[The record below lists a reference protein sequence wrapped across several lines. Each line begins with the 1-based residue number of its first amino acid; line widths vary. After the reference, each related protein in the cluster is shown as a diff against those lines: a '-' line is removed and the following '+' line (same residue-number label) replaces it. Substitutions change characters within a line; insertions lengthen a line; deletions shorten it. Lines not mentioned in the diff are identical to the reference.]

1 MSPRARLVTA
11 SVLFSTG
18 GTAIKAVSLDGWE
31 VLAVRAAVA
40 SVTVFLLLPEAR
52 GGFEWR
58 TVLVGCAYG
67 ATTTLFVLSNK
78 LTTAANAV
86 FLQNTSPLFILLLAP
101 LVLRER
107 ISRGDLVFM
116 GVLAV
121 GMLAFFAGIKG
132 ARFATA
138 PDPLLGNTLAACS
151 ALTWA
156 LTIVGY
162 RWLAARGLPI
172 GSAAIAG
179 TVLACAVALPFA
191 LPLGAA
197 RTTDWLLLAYLGT
210 VQLGVAYRLIAR
222 GLPHVGALEASLILL
237 MEPVLG
243 SIWAWLVFHETLSPA
258 GVSGAAIIV
267 GATVVHSIRSKPQPE
282 AVPEA

>member
-1 MSPRARLVTA
+1 VSPRARLITA

-107 ISRGDLVFM
+107 ISRGDLVF
-116 GVLAV
+116 V
-121 GMLAFFAGIKG
+121 GCSPWVCWRSSPASRARDSPG
-132 ARFATA
+132 AR
-138 PDPLLGNTLAACS
+138 P
-151 ALTWA
+151 
-156 LTIVGY
+156 
-162 RWLAARGLPI
+162 AARQHTLGVQRAHLGAHHRRVP
-172 GSAAIAG
+172 
-179 TVLACAVALPFA
+179 LARRARTPDRLGRHRGDRARLRPGPAVRP
-191 LPLGAA
+191 PLGAA

-210 VQLGVAYRLIAR
+210 RAAGR
-222 GLPHVGALEASLILL
+222 GLPADRAR
-237 MEPVLG
+237 
-243 SIWAWLVFHETLSPA
+243 PA
-258 GVSGAAIIV
+258 PSR
-267 GATVVHSIRSKPQPE
+267 RSRPR
-282 AVPEA
+282 

>member
-1 MSPRARLVTA
+1 MTPRARLITA

-18 GTAIKAVSLDGWE
+18 GTAIKGVSLGGWE
-31 VLAVRAAVA
+31 VLAARAAIA
-40 SVTVFLLLPEAR
+40 SVVVFVLLPEAR
-52 GGFEWR
+52 RGFEWR
-58 TVLVGCAYG
+58 TLLVGCAYG

-86 FLQNTSPLFILLLAP
+86 FLQNTSPLFILPLAP

-107 ISRGDLVFM
+107 VSRGDLAFM

-121 GMLAFFAGIKG
+121 GMLAFFTGVD

-138 PDPLLGNTLAACS
+138 PNPLLGNALAACS

-179 TVLACAVALPFA
+179 NVLACAAALPFA
-191 LPLGAA
+191 LPFGAA
-197 RTTDWLLLAYLGT
+197 RPTDWLLLAYLGT

-222 GLPHVGALEASLILL
+222 GLPHVRALEASLILL

-243 SIWAWLVFHETLSPA
+243 SIWAWLVFQETLGPMGVA
-258 GVSGAAIIV
+258 GAVIIV
-267 GATVVHSIRSKPQPE
+267 GATVVHSIRSRPQPE